1 MTSGVAGGDD
11 GPTLVAMAEA
21 ACRLLDVL
29 DDEQRDRACYPFPAD
44 AERRSWFYLPTDH
57 GGLSLLDCR
66 PGQRRAVLRLV
77 ATGLSPAGYA
87 QVAAATMGH
96 ELILERLE
104 QFPALPVCERPRDS
118 LGYSVSIFGNPL
130 AAPWAWRFGGHHLS
144 LNYTVGAGAASSTPS
159 FLGVDPAESALPGGA
174 TLRPAGALED
184 LGRELVRSLSP
195 AQLTVAVLADCAP
208 PDIVTGNR
216 PTLDPPQWVAA
227 ASELWRDPARFPGE
241 AFLAGLERTRAAT
254 ESLISDEAK
263 EALSWTG
270 GPAGIV
276 ATQLTAGQREI
287 LHALVSAYLDR
298 LPDDV
303 AQVEAGRVLGAA
315 ADQLHFAWAGG
326 TEPRQGHY
334 YRVHG
339 PRLLIEYDN
348 TQRDA
353 NHIHTVW
360 RDPLADF
367 GADLLAE
374 HYARHHRPF
383 PQADRAWSPSTQ

>member
-1 MTSGVAGGDD
+1 MTSGVAGGN
-11 GPTLVAMAEA
+11 GGSTLVAMAEA
-21 ACRLLDVL
+21 ACQLLDVL
-29 DDEQRDRACYPFPAD
+29 DDEQRNRVGYPFPAEV
-44 AERRSWFYLPTDH
+44 ERRSWFYVPTDH

-104 QFPALPVCERPRDS
+104 QFPALPGFERLRDS
-118 LGYSVSIFGNPL
+118 LGYSVSIFGNPSET
-130 AAPWAWRFGGHHLS
+130 PWSWRFGGHHLS
-144 LNYTVGAGAASSTPS
+144 LNYTVGADAASSTPS

-195 AQLTVAVLADCAP
+195 AQSSVAVLAEDAP

-216 PTLDPPQWVAA
+216 PTLDPPLWVAA
-227 ASELWRDPARFPGE
+227 ARELWRDPARLPDK
-241 AFLAGLERTRAAT
+241 AFAAKLERAHAAA
-254 ESLISDEAK
+254 ERLISDEVR
-263 EALSWTG
+263 EVLSWTG
-270 GPAGIV
+270 EAVGIA
-276 ATQLTAGQREI
+276 ATELTADQREI
-287 LHALVSAYLDR
+287 LHTLVRAYLDR

-303 AQVEAGRVLGAA
+303 AQIEAGRVLGTAA
-315 ADQLHFAWAGG
+315 EELHFAWAGS
-326 TEPRQGHY
+326 TEPRHRHY

-383 PQADRAWSPSTQ
+383 PQAGTHS